1 VARHVE
7 QFRRFGR
14 RRSAQTSDVLQADG
28 LTTDADDT
36 PTEDYVGALPVERS
50 SSEPSRTLS
59 APNLSRPSPGGGRNA
74 RHTSI
79 TEETFLSASL
89 QTTQHGTRDV
99 SPSSDNLG
107 LTLIHTCPEPLV
119 DLIFVHGLG
128 GTSRKTWSWQ
138 RDPQNFWPAW
148 LGRDAELCKSRI
160 FTFGYNA
167 NFSGQHTPL
176 NILDFAKDLLFRMKT
191 HSSAQIPSS
200 RSVGE
205 VSLLISPVSTSSS
218 SLSTLVSDHLRY
230 ALYGRPC
237 GKKGMFFASQ
247 RPIQF

>member
-1 VARHVE
+1 MARHVE

-14 RRSAQTSDVLQADG
+14 RRSAQTSDVLQADS
-28 LTTDADDT
+28 LSTDADDN
-36 PTEDYVGALPVERS
+36 PTEDYVGALPVGRP
-50 SSEPSRTLS
+50 SSEPPRTLS

-74 RHTSI
+74 RHTSV
-79 TEETFLSASL
+79 TEETLLSASI
-89 QTTQHGTRDV
+89 QTTQHGTRDI

-107 LTLIHTCPEPLV
+107 LTLIHTCPDPLV

-191 HSSAQIPSS
+191 HSSAQIPSG

-205 VSLLISPVSTSSS
+205 VSLLISSC
-218 SLSTLVSDHLRY
+218 RY
-230 ALYGRPC
+230 LQAHCRL
-237 GKKGMFFASQ
+237 
-247 RPIQF
+247 

>member
-1 VARHVE
+1 
-7 QFRRFGR
+7 
-14 RRSAQTSDVLQADG
+14 LQADK
-28 LTTDADDT
+28 LSTDADDNLA
-36 PTEDYVGALPVERS
+36 EDYVGALPVERV
-50 SSEPSRTLS
+50 SSERPRTLS
-59 APNLSRPSPGGGRNA
+59 APNLSRPLPDGGRNA

-79 TEETFLSASL
+79 IEETLLGASV
-89 QTTQHGTRDV
+89 QTTRDI

-107 LTLIHTCPEPLV
+107 FTLIHTCPEPLV

-167 NFSGQHTPL
+167 DFSGQHTPL

-191 HSSAQIPSS
+191 HSSAHIPSD

-205 VSLLISPVSTSSS
+205 VSLLIFLLSDIFRLTVDSSIRS
-218 SLSTLVSDHLRY
+218 YS
-230 ALYGRPC
+230 
-237 GKKGMFFASQ
+237 
-247 RPIQF
+247 

>member
-14 RRSAQTSDVLQADG
+14 RRSAQTSDVLQADR
-28 LTTDADDT
+28 LSTDADDNLA
-36 PTEDYVGALPVERS
+36 EDYVGTLPVERL
-50 SSEPSRTLS
+50 SSERPRTLS
-59 APNLSRPSPGGGRNA
+59 APNLSGPSPDGGRNA

-79 TEETFLSASL
+79 IEETLLSASV
-89 QTTQHGTRDV
+89 QTTQRGTRDI
-99 SPSSDNLG
+99 SQSSDDLG
-107 LTLIHTCPEPLV
+107 FTLIHTCPEPLV

-128 GTSRKTWSWQ
+128 GTSRKSWSWQ

-167 NFSGQHTPL
+167 DFSGQHTPL

-191 HSSAQIPSS
+191 HSSAHIPSD

-205 VSLLISPVSTSSS
+205 ASLLIS
-218 SLSTLVSDHLRY
+218 SLSDIFRLTADSSIRSY
-230 ALYGRPC
+230 
-237 GKKGMFFASQ
+237 S
-247 RPIQF
+247 

>member
-1 VARHVE
+1 VVRHVE

-14 RRSAQTSDVLQADG
+14 RRSAQTSDVLQADR
-28 LTTDADDT
+28 LSTDADDS
-36 PTEDYVGALPVERS
+36 PAEDYVGALPVGRL
-50 SSEPSRTLS
+50 SSERPRTLS
-59 APNLSRPSPGGGRNA
+59 APNLSHPSPGGGRNA

-79 TEETFLSASL
+79 IEETLLSASV
-89 QTTQHGTRDV
+89 QTTQHGTRDA

-107 LTLIHTCPEPLV
+107 FTLIHTCPEPLV

-167 NFSGQHTPL
+167 DFSGQHTPL

-191 HSSAQIPSS
+191 HSSAQIPSD

-205 VSLLISPVSTSSS
+205 VSLLICSRR
-218 SLSTLVSDHLRY
+218 HLQAHCR
-230 ALYGRPC
+230 
-237 GKKGMFFASQ
+237 F
-247 RPIQF
+247 